1 LVLQEQKVQWESKA
15 VEVLLVSREQQEHL
29 VVLDQSDPL
38 VTKGVKERLVHPEL
52 EVQQELQELVDLKDL
67 LVNLVSLEWLVP
79 KVTLDQVVQKDQL
92 VTKEQQEHEAVM
104 DLKVSSERLDQLEV
118 QAPQDE

>member
-29 VVLDQSDPL
+29 VVLDQSDQL

-104 DLKVSSERLDQLEV
+104 DLKVSSEQLDQLEV

>member
-29 VVLDQSDPL
+29 VLLDQSDPL